1 MEAGCVVTAVI
12 ENAASGP
19 EGEPGSGDVLEGA
32 GLLSTDL
39 DKDDAL
45 PEAISY
51 NPSSEKQPQETST
64 AMMRSDEVTE
74 HPPEPLL
81 RSCVSTASMK
91 VKNMKKLTFPRGH
104 FPRLAEC
111 AHFHYENVDFGTVQL
126 AFTEGQGEG
135 QKAGL
140 DSKELVFLVQIT
152 CQTRSWLVTRSYEDF
167 RVLDK
172 HLHLC
177 IYDRRFSQLY
187 ELPRYDTLKETVES
201 VTKMLAAYLSRFS
214 AIADN
219 KINCGPV
226 LTWMEIDNKGNHLLV
241 SEEASI
247 NVPAIAAA
255 HVTKRYT
262 AQATDEL
269 TFEVGDIVSVID
281 MPPKEDTGWWRGKHG
296 FQVGFFPCDCVELI
310 NDKIPPS
317 VQSSVPKPVCKKHG
331 KLVTFLRSFMKSR
344 PPPQKLRQRGILKER
359 VFGCDLGEYLHN
371 SGHEVP
377 QVVRSCA
384 EFIEK
389 HGVVDGIYRLSGISS
404 NIQKLRHEFDS
415 EQVPDLSKDMFRQ
428 DIHSVGSLC
437 KLYFRELPNPLLT
450 YQLYDRFS
458 EAVSAA
464 TDEERLV
471 KIHNVIQQLP
481 PPHYRTLEFLMRHL
495 TRLATFSPIT
505 NMHTKNLAIV
515 WAPNLLRSR
524 QIESACFSGTAAF
537 MEVRIQSVVV
547 EFILN
552 NTEALFSTK
561 LNAIIREST
570 GNNTLSRPKSLLVCS
585 PSTKL
590 LSLEEAQARTQAQLN
605 SPVTTPCLSHSE
617 YIEVGEG
624 PGALLGK
631 FHTVIELPL
640 ESKRA
645 PAKAKKS
652 PVGNWLSFFHL
663 GKSHSVSKR
672 KLKRHPSE
680 PNEIKSIALPG
691 GRGDSGTLRS
701 TKSEESLTSLHNVEG
716 EPQNYCHPRPRST
729 SEAISAIC
737 RDDLRNARSKD
748 DHNMHLLNESHNGA
762 DRVFSPPHQ
771 EDDLDLYP
779 PAPGMSTLDFD
790 PMSFQCSPPSALP
803 RLQHNRESRKWRKNA
818 AGSSESEPISSPN
831 KFICSSQSRDMS
843 PVCGRG
849 GKKFTKPLSPKLRKK
864 SFKTLPMAEADV
876 QTASAFAPRSFFDPQ
891 GAASASPPPVPS
903 SSPPVEKC
911 EAPVT
916 DGKEPRASYQPC
928 SPLSTVSQASALTDL
943 SQSAQ
948 NLPDPG
954 ADRLMSSVSVLP
966 PHPPLTSA
974 ARKLA
979 LALAESAQKA
989 SDGSQR
995 RHTHT
1000 HVPSYPL
1007 QRQEPP
1013 HAQDRPPRPSVLELQ
1028 AYPQEYCGP
1037 HVSPVSQWPPSART
1051 PIESHCCPHPVHFLP
1066 AHLSSEP
1073 LQGTGGQETMSNF
1086 TPNVSPLGSG
1096 SLDEGSAEVKDH
1108 REGKE
1113 QPLRDVRPDETEA
1126 EPTYHSIGVSTPT
1139 QPVRSVQ
1146 SPSTSPIYVNTDSIN
1161 VFNFRTVLAETSMP
1175 ASIEEVLPRPLQP
1188 PSTHHYSPEEER
1200 PLGMAEDVY
1209 SNHHHRPN
1217 LAGRMPAPHCP
1228 RPDALPLHLSG
1239 PKSMYKHSSD
1249 SRYSTLGLK
1258 HPLSPQYRR
1267 CPRDEHLIS
1276 DRHRQQGQWQR
1287 SDERIVG
1294 HPAIRRARSF
1304 HAPQI
1309 SHYELAETEV
1319 LPPDTM
1325 FYVQQPPTQEA
1336 PYQWL
1341 VQSGLQPVR
1350 PYYENGRAEYRY
1362 SPYSDISPVDSSHYY
1377 VDPYRPSGIRHS
1389 QSYTMRS
1396 TRDSGKSDYYNYP
1409 PYHVPP
1415 ANRELYIE
1423 SRDTVVYEARDA
1435 ELFERVVY
1443 QPVKQEN
1450 RYRHK
1455 ATSPAVSPYESPI
1468 SPTDSRS
1475 REIMHTRSRSDPGN
1489 ACLLSIDRAD
1499 GHHEVVATS
1508 PTSPGPQQAEPEVTR
1523 RLGGHRPSEEPV
1535 PPRRESVSRRI
1546 QIKESSSQAHQA
1558 HQAQQQPPL
1567 RKVPS
1572 LPERGC
1578 QNLKSVEHNDR
1589 SHTRGRDQDR
1599 VAMTN
1604 AVNSYSGILK
1614 PSILRRPGRSQSIKE
1629 NRHYHHYHAKS
1640 PLDPEHLGSFSTQP
1654 NRRTQSTK
1662 VRPTHYDHMEGYY
1675 AAPKPKPTR
1684 SGKAVAGYFPGQGC
1698 MSPHRHRLLSKALG
1712 HGAFHHA
1719 GLRSEAGVYE

>member
-1 MEAGCVVTAVI
+1 MFAFCVWQVR
-12 ENAASGP
+12 
-19 EGEPGSGDVLEGA
+19 
-32 GLLSTDL
+32 TD
-39 DKDDAL
+39 D
-45 PEAISY
+45 I
-51 NPSSEKQPQETST
+51 
-64 AMMRSDEVTE
+64 TE
-74 HPPEPLL
+74 HAAEPLL

-111 AHFHYENVDFGTVQL
+111 AHFHYETVDFGNIQL
-126 AFTEGQGEG
+126 AFADGQSEGP
-135 QKAGL
+135 KAGL

-152 CQTRSWLVTRSYEDF
+152 CQGRNWLVKRSYEDF

-177 IYDRRFSQLY
+177 IYDRRYSNLT
-187 ELPRYDTLKETVES
+187 ELPRYDTLKDTVE
-201 VTKMLAAYLSRFS
+201 MLATYLSRFS

-344 PPPQKLRQRGILKER
+344 PPPQKLRQRGILRER
-359 VFGCDLGEYLHN
+359 VFGCDLGEHLHN

-377 QVVRSCA
+377 QVVKSCA

-415 EQVPDLSKDMFRQ
+415 EQIPDLSRDVFRQ

-495 TRLATFSPIT
+495 SHLATFSSIT
-505 NMHTKNLAIV
+505 SMHTKNLAIV

-552 NTEALFSTK
+552 NTEALFSPK

-590 LSLEEAQARTQAQLN
+590 LSLEEAQARTQAQLS
-605 SPVTTPCLSHSE
+605 SPATTPCLTHSD

-631 FHTVIELPL
+631 FHTVIELPM
-640 ESKRA
+640 ESKRP

-680 PNEIKSIALPG
+680 PNEIKSIALCTCLLAG

-701 TKSEESLTSLHNVEG
+701 TKSEESLTSLHNAEG
-716 EPQNYCHPRPRST
+716 NYSLRVLYLVRLVRPS
-729 SEAISAIC
+729 SAIS
-737 RDDLRNARSKD
+737 RDDLRNTRSKD
-748 DHNMHLLNESHNGA
+748 DNKTHLLNESHNGA
-762 DRVFSPPHQ
+762 DRARTAVCISPPHQ
-771 EDDLDLYP
+771 EDDLDLCP
-779 PAPGMSTLDFD
+779 PAAGISTLDFD
-790 PMSFQCSPPSALP
+790 PMSFQCSPPSATP
-803 RLQHNRESRKWRKNA
+803 
-818 AGSSESEPISSPN
+818 GIESEPISSPN
-831 KFICSSQSRDMS
+831 NNISCSQSPDIS
-843 PVCGRG
+843 PVLGKGGR
-849 GKKFTKPLSPKLRKK
+849 KVTSKQLSPKLRKK
-864 SFKTLPMAEADV
+864 SFKTQADV
-876 QTASAFAPRSFFDPQ
+876 QTASASL
-891 GAASASPPPVPS
+891 PPFPP

-911 EAPVT
+911 EAPVA
-916 DGKEPRASYQPC
+916 DGKEPRASYQHC
-928 SPLSTVSQASALTDL
+928 SPLSTASQASALTDL
-943 SQSAQ
+943 SQS
-948 NLPDPG
+948 
-954 ADRLMSSVSVLP
+954 
-966 PHPPLTSA
+966 
-974 ARKLA
+974 
-979 LALAESAQKA
+979 
-989 SDGSQR
+989 
-995 RHTHT
+995 
-1000 HVPSYPL
+1000 PL
-1007 QRQEPP
+1007 QVT
-1013 HAQDRPPRPSVLELQ
+1013 D
-1028 AYPQEYCGP
+1028 
-1037 HVSPVSQWPPSART
+1037 
-1051 PIESHCCPHPVHFLP
+1051 
-1066 AHLSSEP
+1066 
-1073 LQGTGGQETMSNF
+1073 GQESMCNF

-1096 SLDEGSAEVKDH
+1096 SLDEGSTD
-1108 REGKE
+1108 RRDRKE
-1113 QPLRDVRPDETEA
+1113 EKELRDVAQA
-1126 EPTYHSIGVSTPT
+1126 EPTYQSVGVSTPT
-1139 QPVRSVQ
+1139 QPVCSAQ
-1146 SPSTSPIYVNTDSIN
+1146 SPLTSPVYVNTDSIN
-1161 VFNFRTVLAETSMP
+1161 IFNFRAILAETSMP
-1175 ASIEEVLPRPLQP
+1175 ASVEEVLPRPLQP
-1188 PSTHHYSPEEER
+1188 SSTHNYSPEEDR
-1200 PLGMAEDVY
+1200 PLGMVEDVY
-1209 SNHHHRPN
+1209 SNHHPHHHHRPVR
-1217 LAGRMPAPHCP
+1217 AGRMPVPHCP
-1228 RPDALPLHLSG
+1228 RPDALPPHLSG
-1239 PKSMYKHSSD
+1239 PKSMYSQSSE
-1249 SRYSTLGLK
+1249 SRYSTLGLR

-1267 CPRDEHLIS
+1267 NHRDEHLIS
-1276 DRHRQQGQWQR
+1276 GCHRQQGQWQR
-1287 SDERIVG
+1287 SEDRILG

-1325 FYVQQPPTQEA
+1325 FYVEQTTSQEA
-1336 PYQWL
+1336 PYQRL
-1341 VQSGLQPVR
+1341 IQTGINPVR
-1350 PYYENGRAEYRY
+1350 QQFENTSAEYRY
-1362 SPYSDISPVDSSHYY
+1362 GTYSDMNPTDGSRYY
-1377 VDPYRPSGIRHS
+1377 VEPYRQSGIRHS
-1389 QSYTMRS
+1389 QSYTMRNM
-1396 TRDSGKSDYYNYP
+1396 RESGQSDYYNYSP
-1409 PYHVPP
+1409 HRVPP
-1415 ANRELYIE
+1415 VNRELYIE

-1435 ELFERVVY
+1435 EVFERVVY
-1443 QPVKQEN
+1443 QPVKQESKS
-1450 RYRHK
+1450 RHK
-1455 ATSPAVSPYESPI
+1455 NTCPAVSPYESPV
-1468 SPTDSRS
+1468 SPTDTRN
-1475 REIMHTRSRSDPGN
+1475 RDIMHIRSKSDPGN
-1489 ACLLSIDRAD
+1489 ACLLSTDRT
-1499 GHHEVVATS
+1499 ESQNVVVATS
-1508 PTSPGPQQAEPEVTR
+1508 PTSPRSQQADPEGTR
-1523 RLGGHRPSEEPV
+1523 QCGHRSGSEPGPSK
-1535 PPRRESVSRRI
+1535 RI
-1546 QIKESSSQAHQA
+1546 QIKESPS
-1558 HQAQQQPPL
+1558 QQPPL

-1572 LPERGC
+1572 LPERARP
-1578 QNLKSVEHNDR
+1578 NLKNIEHKDR
-1589 SHTRGRDQDR
+1589 SHTRGHDQDR
-1599 VAMTN
+1599 LMMTN
-1604 AVNSYSGILK
+1604 AVNSYSGVVK
-1614 PSILRRPGRSQSIKE
+1614 PSILRRPGRSQSTRE
-1629 NRHYHHYHAKS
+1629 NRHYYHYHAKS
-1640 PLDPEHLGSFSTQP
+1640 PLDPEHLVSFPSQL

-1662 VRPTHYDHMEGYY
+1662 VRPTQYDHMEGYY
-1675 AAPKPKPTR
+1675 AAPKLKATR
-1684 SGKAVAGYFPGQGC
+1684 SSKAVTGYLPGQGC
-1698 MSPHRHRLLSKALG
+1698 MSPRGHRLLSKALG
-1712 HGAFHHA
+1712 HEAFCHA
-1719 GLRSEAGVYE
+1719 ALRSEAGVYEGF

>member
-1 MEAGCVVTAVI
+1 MEAGCVVAAVI

-19 EGEPGSGDVLEGA
+19 QGEPGSSDVLEGDA
-32 GLLSTDL
+32 LPSTDL

-45 PEAISY
+45 PQATNN
-51 NPSSEKQPQETST
+51 NPPEEKQLQETST
-64 AMMRSDEVTE
+64 AMVRTDEITE
-74 HPPEPLL
+74 HPAEPLL

-111 AHFHYENVDFGTVQL
+111 AHFHYETVDFGNVQL
-126 AFTEGQGEG
+126 AFAEGQSEG
-135 QKAGL
+135 PKAGL

-152 CQTRSWLVTRSYEDF
+152 CQGRNWLVKRSYEDF

-177 IYDRRFSQLY
+177 IYDRRYSQLT
-187 ELPRYDTLKETVES
+187 ELPRYDTLKDTVES
-201 VTKMLAAYLSRFS
+201 VTKMLATYLSRFS
-214 AIADN
+214 VIADN

-331 KLVTFLRSFMKSR
+331 KLVTFLRTFMKSR
-344 PPPQKLRQRGILKER
+344 PPPQKLRQRGILRER
-359 VFGCDLGEYLHN
+359 VFGCDLGEHLHN

-377 QVVRSCA
+377 QVVKSCA

-415 EQVPDLSKDMFRQ
+415 EQIPDLSRDVFRQ

-481 PPHYRTLEFLMRHL
+481 PPHYRTLEYLMRHL
-495 TRLATFSPIT
+495 SQLATFSSVT

-590 LSLEEAQARTQAQLN
+590 LSLEEAQARTQAQLG
-605 SPVTTPCLSHSE
+605 SPATTPCLTHSD

-631 FHTVIELPL
+631 FHTVIELPV
-640 ESKRA
+640 ESKR
-645 PAKAKKS
+645 PPVKAKKS

-716 EPQNYCHPRPRST
+716 EPPSYRSRRPRST
-729 SEAISAIC
+729 SEAMSGIC
-737 RDDLRNARSKD
+737 RDNMRNTRSKD
-748 DHNMHLLNESHNGA
+748 DHKTHPLNGNHNGA
-762 DRVFSPPHQ
+762 DRVHSAVCVSPPHQ
-771 EDDLDLYP
+771 EDDLDLCP
-779 PAPGMSTLDFD
+779 PAAGIYSLDFD
-790 PMSFQCSPPSALP
+790 PMSFQCSPPAATP
-803 RLQHNRESRKWRKNA
+803 GLQHNKDGNKWKKNA
-818 AGSSESEPISSPN
+818 GCSSESEPISSPN
-831 KFICSSQSRDMS
+831 NNISGYQSPDIS
-843 PVCGRG
+843 PVLAKG
-849 GKKFTKPLSPKLRKK
+849 GKKVTSKQLSPKLRKK
-864 SFKTLPMAEADV
+864 SFKTQADV
-876 QTASAFAPRSFFDPQ
+876 QN
-891 GAASASPPPVPS
+891 ASASPPPLPS
-903 SSPPVEKC
+903 SSPPREMC
-911 EAPVT
+911 EAPLA
-916 DGKEPRASYQPC
+916 DGKERRAPYPHC
-928 SPLSTVSQASALTDL
+928 SPLSTASQASALTDL

-954 ADRLMSSVSVLP
+954 TDRLMSSVSVLP

-989 SDGSQR
+989 SSGSQR
-995 RHTHT
+995 RHN
-1000 HVPSYPL
+1000 VPSHPH
-1007 QRQEPP
+1007 QRQEAP
-1013 HAQDRPPRPSVLELQ
+1013 HAQDRPPRPSVLDLKV
-1028 AYPQEYCGP
+1028 YPQEYSGP
-1037 HVSPVSQWPPSART
+1037 HVSQWQTSAQSPV
-1051 PIESHCCPHPVHFLP
+1051 ESHCCPHPVHFLP
-1066 AHLSSEP
+1066 AHLGSEP
-1073 LQGTGGQETMSNF
+1073 LQVIDGQESMCNF

-1096 SLDEGSAEVKDH
+1096 SLDEGSSERRDC
-1108 REGKE
+1108 REE
-1113 QPLRDVRPDETEA
+1113 RELRDATQA
-1126 EPTYHSIGVSTPT
+1126 EPTYQSVGVSTPT
-1139 QPVRSVQ
+1139 QPVCSAP
-1146 SPSTSPIYVNTDSIN
+1146 SPSASPVYVNTDSIN
-1161 VFNFRTVLAETSMP
+1161 VFNFRAVLAETSMP
-1175 ASIEEVLPRPLQP
+1175 ASIEEVIPRPLQP
-1188 PSTHHYSPEEER
+1188 PSAHHYSPEEDR
-1200 PLGMAEDVY
+1200 PLGLVEDVY
-1209 SNHHHRPN
+1209 SNHHHRPIQT
-1217 LAGRMPAPHCP
+1217 GRMPAPHCP
-1228 RPDALPLHLSG
+1228 RPDALPHHLMG
-1239 PKSMYKHSSD
+1239 QKSIYRQSSEG
-1249 SRYSTLGLK
+1249 RYSTLGLS

-1267 CPRDEHLIS
+1267 CHRDEHLMS
-1276 DRHRQQGQWQR
+1276 GCHRQQGQWQR
-1287 SDERIVG
+1287 SDDRIVG

-1304 HAPQI
+1304 HTPQI

-1325 FYVQQPPTQEA
+1325 FYVEQTSSQEA
-1336 PYQWL
+1336 PYQRL
-1341 VQSGLQPVR
+1341 IQTGIHPVR
-1350 PYYENGRAEYRY
+1350 SQFENTHADYRY
-1362 SPYSDISPVDSSHYY
+1362 SPYSDMNPVEGSHYY
-1377 VDPYRPSGIRHS
+1377 VEPCRQSGVRHS
-1389 QSYTMRS
+1389 QSYTVRS
-1396 TRDSGKSDYYNYP
+1396 TRESGQSDYYNYSP
-1409 PYHVPP
+1409 RHVPP
-1415 ANRELYIE
+1415 VNRELYIQ

-1435 ELFERVVY
+1435 EVFERVVY
-1443 QPVKQEN
+1443 QPFKQES
-1450 RYRHK
+1450 K
-1455 ATSPAVSPYESPI
+1455 ARSKNTVVSPHESHV
-1468 SPTDSRS
+1468 SPTDTRN
-1475 REIMHTRSRSDPGN
+1475 RDIMHTRSKSDPGN
-1489 ACLLSIDRAD
+1489 ACLLSTNRT
-1499 GHHEVVATS
+1499 ESPNVVVATS
-1508 PTSPGPQQAEPEVTR
+1508 PTSPRSQQANPEVTR
-1523 RLGGHRPSEEPV
+1523 QQYGQRSSAEPG
-1535 PPRRESVSRRI
+1535 PSRRI
-1546 QIKESSSQAHQA
+1546 QIKECSL
-1558 HQAQQQPPL
+1558 QQPPL

-1578 QNLKSVEHNDR
+1578 PNLKSMEHNNR
-1589 SHTRGRDQDR
+1589 SHAQGHDQDR
-1599 VAMTN
+1599 FMMTN
-1604 AVNSYSGILK
+1604 AVNSYSGNVK
-1614 PSILRRPGRSQSIKE
+1614 PSILRRSGRSQSTRE
-1629 NRHYHHYHAKS
+1629 NRHYYHYPAKS

-1662 VRPTHYDHMEGYY
+1662 VRPTQYDHKEGYY
-1675 AAPKPKPTR
+1675 AAPRPKPTR
-1684 SGKAVAGYFPGQGC
+1684 STKAMAGYLPGQGC
-1698 MSPHRHRLLSKALG
+1698 MSPRGHRLLSKALG
-1712 HGAFHHA
+1712 HEAFYHA
-1719 GLRSEAGVYE
+1719 ALRSEAGVYD

>member
-1 MEAGCVVTAVI
+1 MEAGCVVAAVI

-19 EGEPGSGDVLEGA
+19 QGEPGSSDVLEGEV
-32 GLLSTDL
+32 LQTSDL
-39 DKDDAL
+39 DKDNAL
-45 PEAISY
+45 PHATNNHPPE
-51 NPSSEKQPQETST
+51 EKPPQETST
-64 AMMRSDEVTE
+64 AKVRSDDITE
-74 HPPEPLL
+74 LPAEPLL

-91 VKNMKKLTFPRGH
+91 VKNVKKLTFPRGH

-111 AHFHYENVDFGTVQL
+111 AHFHYETVDFGNVQL
-126 AFTEGQGEG
+126 EFAEGQSEG
-135 QKAGL
+135 LKAGL

-152 CQTRSWLVTRSYEDF
+152 CQGRNWLVKRSYEDF

-177 IYDRRFSQLY
+177 IYDRRYSQLT
-187 ELPRYDTLKETVES
+187 ELPRNDTLKEPVES
-201 VTKMLAAYLSRFS
+201 VTKMLATYLSRFS
-214 AIADN
+214 VIADN

-331 KLVTFLRSFMKSR
+331 KLVTFLRTFMKSR
-344 PPPQKLRQRGILKER
+344 PPPQKLRQRGILRER
-359 VFGCDLGEYLHN
+359 VFGCDLGEHLHN
-371 SGHEVP
+371 SAHEVP
-377 QVVRSCA
+377 QVVKSCA

-415 EQVPDLSKDMFRQ
+415 EQIPDLSKDVFRQ

-481 PPHYRTLEFLMRHL
+481 PPHYRTLEYLMRHL
-495 TRLATFSPIT
+495 SHLATFSSTT

-552 NTEALFSTK
+552 NTEALFSPK

-570 GNNTLSRPKSLLVCS
+570 GNNTLARPKSLLVCS

-590 LSLEEAQARTQAQLN
+590 LSLEEAQARTQAHLS
-605 SPVTTPCLSHSE
+605 SPATTPCLTHSD

-631 FHTVIELPL
+631 FHTVIELPM
-640 ESKRA
+640 ESTKRP

-663 GKSHSVSKR
+663 GKSQSVSKR

-716 EPQNYCHPRPRST
+716 ETPVYRSRRPRST
-729 SEAISAIC
+729 SEAQSAVC
-737 RDDLRNARSKD
+737 KDELRKPKSKE
-748 DHNMHLLNESHNGA
+748 DHRTYQPIKSYDGAESVRTIA
-762 DRVFSPPHQ
+762 CISPPYQ
-771 EDDLDLYP
+771 EEDLDLCP
-779 PAPGMSTLDFD
+779 PAAGIFSLDFD
-790 PMSFQCSPPSALP
+790 PMSFQCSPPSGTP
-803 RLQHNRESRKWRKNA
+803 GLQHSKDGNKWRKS
-818 AGSSESEPISSPN
+818 AGCSSESEPISSPN
-831 KFICSSQSRDMS
+831 NNISCSPSPDIS
-843 PVCGRG
+843 PVL
-849 GKKFTKPLSPKLRKK
+849 GKSAKKVTSQPLSPKLRKK
-864 SFKTLPMAEADV
+864 SLRSQADA
-876 QTASAFAPRSFFDPQ
+876 QN
-891 GAASASPPPVPS
+891 ASASPPPLPS
-903 SSPPVEKC
+903 SSPPLERHK
-911 EAPVT
+911 APLA
-916 DGKEPRASYQPC
+916 DGKETRAPYPHC
-928 SPLSTVSQASALTDL
+928 SPLSTASQASALTEL

-954 ADRLMSSVSVLP
+954 TDRLMSSVSVLP

-989 SDGSQR
+989 SSGSQR
-995 RHTHT
+995 RKDVSSRPH
-1000 HVPSYPL
+1000 
-1007 QRQEPP
+1007 QRPE
-1013 HAQDRPPRPSVLELQ
+1013 AAYAEERPPRPSVLDLKV
-1028 AYPQEYCGP
+1028 YPQEYCGP
-1037 HVSPVSQWPPSART
+1037 HAPSASQWQTSAHSPVET
-1051 PIESHCCPHPVHFLP
+1051 HCCPHPVHFLP
-1066 AHLSSEP
+1066 AHLGSEP
-1073 LQGTGGQETMSNF
+1073 LQVADGQESMCNY

-1096 SLDEGSAEVKDH
+1096 SLDEGTAERRNRREEKDP
-1108 REGKE
+1108 RGGT
-1113 QPLRDVRPDETEA
+1113 QA
-1126 EPTYHSIGVSTPT
+1126 EPTYQSVGVSTPT
-1139 QPVRSVQ
+1139 QPACSAD
-1146 SPSTSPIYVNTDSIN
+1146 SPLTSPVYVNTDSVN
-1161 VFNFRTVLAETSMP
+1161 VFNFRAILAETSMP
-1175 ASIEEVLPRPLQP
+1175 ASIEEVLPRPL
-1188 PSTHHYSPEEER
+1188 HHYSTEDDR
-1200 PLGMAEDVY
+1200 PLGLVDDFY
-1209 SNHHHRPN
+1209 SHPHPHHHHH
-1217 LAGRMPAPHCP
+1217 LHQTYQTGRMPAHYCP
-1228 RPDALPLHLSG
+1228 RPSALPHHLMG
-1239 PKSMYKHSSD
+1239 PKSLYRQSSEG
-1249 SRYSTLGLK
+1249 RYSTLGLR

-1267 CPRDEHLIS
+1267 YHRGEHLI
-1276 DRHRQQGQWQR
+1276 RGPPRQQSQWQR
-1287 SDERIVG
+1287 SEDRIMR

-1325 FYVQQPPTQEA
+1325 FYVEQTASQEA
-1336 PYQWL
+1336 PYQRL
-1341 VQSGLQPVR
+1341 IQTGIQPVR
-1350 PYYENGRAEYRY
+1350 SHFENQRPEYHY
-1362 SPYSDISPVDSSHYY
+1362 NPYSDVNPVDVAHFY
-1377 VDPYRPSGIRHS
+1377 VEPSQPRGFQHS
-1389 QSYTMRS
+1389 QSYTVRS
-1396 TRDSGKSDYYNYP
+1396 TMEDEQPEYYNYSP
-1409 PYHVPP
+1409 QHVPA
-1415 ANRELYIE
+1415 ANRELCIK

-1435 ELFERVVY
+1435 EVFERVVY
-1443 QPVKQEN
+1443 QPVKQESKS
-1450 RYRHK
+1450 RHK
-1455 ATSPAVSPYESPI
+1455 SARPAVSPPESPG
-1468 SPTDSRS
+1468 SPIDTRS
-1475 REIMHTRSRSDPGN
+1475 RDIMHTRSKSDPGN
-1489 ACLLSIDRAD
+1489 ACLLSANKAEKENV
-1499 GHHEVVATS
+1499 EVDIS
-1508 PTSPGPQQAEPEVTR
+1508 PTSPRSYQEDLGVTR
-1523 RLGGHRPSEEPV
+1523 PQYSQRSSANPGK
-1535 PPRRESVSRRI
+1535 SRQSHI
-1546 QIKESSSQAHQA
+1546 QERSSR
-1558 HQAQQQPPL
+1558 QPPL
-1567 RKVPS
+1567 RKIPS
-1572 LPERGC
+1572 LPERSC
-1578 QNLKSVEHNDR
+1578 PNVKNPEHNDR
-1589 SHTRGRDQDR
+1589 SQTRGHNQDQLM
-1599 VAMTN
+1599 MTN
-1604 AVNSYSGILK
+1604 AVNSCSGLVK
-1614 PSILRRPGRSQSIKE
+1614 PGILRRQGRSQSTRE
-1629 NRHYHHYHAKS
+1629 HRHYYHHHAKS
-1640 PLDPEHLGSFSTQP
+1640 PLDPEHLGSFSSQP
-1654 NRRTQSTK
+1654 TRRTQSTK
-1662 VRPTHYDHMEGYY
+1662 VRPTQYDHMEGYY
-1675 AAPKPKPTR
+1675 AAPRPKATR
-1684 SGKAVAGYFPGQGC
+1684 SGKAAAGYLPNPGC
-1698 MSPHRHRLLSKALG
+1698 MSPRGQRLLSKALG
-1712 HGAFHHA
+1712 HEGFYHA
-1719 GLRSEAGVYE
+1719 ALRSEAGVFE